1 MAGVRNQKDMS
12 RRNTLRLSVY
22 PQGNRSAMKAIAIS
36 TEASLADLVSATAKA
51 LRSQETHICLETGAL
66 IEDIALIRDEDIL
79 MLAKPPVE
87 FKGNFANTDEKRNHH
102 RNPGL
107 PHPSSHCRAVSA
119 QGWSGGPS
127 ITEIRPQT
135 CHIMEEEQISHRHPL
150 SSHRFVTKAGSAH
163 GQSGGPSINPSRAGV
178 PHQTHHMMSFQG
190 RVQGYQNHLSHLPSP
205 LPQEGLTGGHTHSPD
220 VSQGNQAPTM
230 GQHLPTRRNQ
240 GSVDHA
246 NEQQPSPMHVQAGG
260 SIRVPRVNLPPL
272 GSVMPNIVVNRQLP
286 IVHER
291 REIPGINLNHNNVLH
306 HANYHASNA
315 TNLRYEQ
322 QASTFQEAST
332 TYTQIGGIY
341 RPDVDGKSRVP
352 IGGTHV
358 PNTAQRVNGAP
369 QGAAADHSGVKR
381 VTSSRGKKE
390 RNPPKRRRFP
400 KSICHWCGSICK
412 EGLARHIQE
421 KCNDGLFRAACDVIR
436 KMLGNGKMRVSK
448 GDIKKA
454 YVELMKRPEFKSE
467 LITRIREQMTDRVKA
482 TIRHTVRAPPSNVL
496 GYKAFHG

>member
-1 MAGVRNQKDMS
+1 
-12 RRNTLRLSVY
+12 
-22 PQGNRSAMKAIAIS
+22 
-36 TEASLADLVSATAKA
+36 
-51 LRSQETHICLETGAL
+51 
-66 IEDIALIRDEDIL
+66 

-87 FKGNFANTDEKRNHH
+87 FKGNFANRDEKRNHH

-178 PHQTHHMMSFQG
+178 PHQTNHMMSFQG